1 MVNTGFATIDLNGF
15 RIETLNN
22 TATIAGIYEKL
33 DNLYN
38 SYKPFLLT
46 NYTWKQ
52 STNPVQQGRPVT
64 TQVTRPTGDT
74 FYLTFFAHTGI
85 TVLQVTSTNT
95 VKVFAVYVYHNIY
108 TPPANVSMRTDE
120 NEDFNNEVK

>member
-22 TATIAGIYEKL
+22 TDTVAGIYEKL
-33 DNLYN
+33 DNLYK

-52 STNPVQQGRPVT
+52 STNPVQQGRPVIA
-64 TQVTRPTGDT
+64 QVTRPTGAT
-74 FYLTFFAHTGI
+74 FYITFLAHSGI
-85 TVLQVTSTNT
+85 TVLQVSNNDT
-95 VKVFAVYVYHNIY
+95 VKVLAVYIYHNIY
-108 TPPANVSMRTDE
+108 TPPANGSMRTDE
-120 NEDFNNEVK
+120 NEDVNKEVK